1 MNVLIV
7 LTTSHPTTKIYP
19 ECTLS
24 TVAYNIEDMTP
35 ALLTFAIDLVEFNMS
50 ELYIKSKDG
59 WCRED
64 KEDEMQDIA
73 SRYLIAFHNDK
84 PVGMVHFQFVDEE
97 TMTDRYA
104 EVAYCFEIQVVPEYQ
119 RRGIG
124 AYLISLLETIGK
136 ATQMEKVML
145 TVFKANKNAIKF
157 YIDQMQYNYDEISPC
172 VCLTR
177 GRASRFD
184 YEILSKPLQPAIR
197 S

>member
-1 MNVLIV
+1 
-7 LTTSHPTTKIYP
+7 YP

-24 TVAYNIEDMTP
+24 TVAYSIEDMTP
-35 ALLTFAIDLVEFNMS
+35 ALLTFAIDLVESNMS
-50 ELYIKSKDG
+50 ELYIRSKDG

-64 KEDEMQDIA
+64 KEYEMQDIT

-124 AYLISLLETIGK
+124 AYLIRLLETIGK